1 MSAHQLSPG
10 SGTAS
15 LYGARRPRGAELIAI

>member
-1 MSAHQLSPG
+1 MSAHQLTPG
-10 SGTAS
+10 SGTAA